1 MPQVSV
7 PQSRY
12 TWVRQ
17 QAAELRSAAAAAEQG
32 GLGAHAELEAEGMDA
47 VAEGFEPARKGGA
60 GGELAVH
67 ALLGQVAV
75 AARAA
80 GAASAAAASSV
91 GWGWRGAHSR
101 VTYS

>member
-47 VAEGFEPARKGGA
+47 VAEGLEPARKGGA

-80 GAASAAAASSV
+80 VPSAAAVWGGV
-91 GWGWRGAHSR
+91 GGGSGAHSR
-101 VTYS
+101 LTYS